1 MKDYLIGVISWS
13 SLLMTRRWSRVLLGT
28 LALRHFLCSWLA
40 SPFSPTRIAE
50 TFIYMTDSAALAFL
64 YSELSLT
71 LDPKISDVGG
81 NITLLQVIYIF
92 SFLFNES

>member
-50 TFIYMTDSAALAFL
+50 TFIYMTDSAAGLGHVGRVVLGRDGTCFSVL
-64 YSELSLT
+64 RTFSYLR
-71 LDPKISDVGG
+71 PKD
-81 NITLLQVIYIF
+81 
-92 SFLFNES
+92 